1 MCCFDVLLSLRCFLS
16 FFGIL
21 PFLAFWHEKT
31 AEADAGRLI
40 RGIITDGFG
49 FLAVVNSKLSL
60 FYIMVRI
67 LSIAVFHTGWKSGR
81 EVGN

>member
-1 MCCFDVLLSLRCFLS
+1 MGILA
-16 FFGIL
+16 FFGGVV
-21 PFLAFWHEKT
+21 FLIFCHRGDVFGIFDMRKT

-49 FLAVVNSKLSL
+49 LLAVVNSKLSL

-81 EVGN
+81 EVED